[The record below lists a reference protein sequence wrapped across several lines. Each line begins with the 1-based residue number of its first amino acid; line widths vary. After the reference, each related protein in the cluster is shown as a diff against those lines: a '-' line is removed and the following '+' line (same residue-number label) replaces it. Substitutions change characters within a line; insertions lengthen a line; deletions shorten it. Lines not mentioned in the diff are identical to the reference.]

1 MEWLFSGLGTAMIS
15 FILGIVSGGI
25 IGYRIA
31 IRKESKQKQKAGNNS
46 QQIQI
51 GGDYHGQ

>member
-1 MEWLFSGLGTAMIS
+1 MEWFFSGLGTAIIS
-15 FILGIVSGGI
+15 FFLGVVSGGI
-25 IGYRIA
+25 VGYRIA
-31 IRKESKQKQKAGNNS
+31 IIKKSKQKQKAGNNS